1 MLKSERMSLSRSE
14 RSWLP
19 WWGRT
24 GKIAMGWSTW
34 LNRDRYA
41 ATEAGFEGIA
51 QTRVAILKNWADHLW
66 AQLDAAAGQLAHG
79 FPVARSSWLADRQ
92 AMAADFSELF
102 VIDAQGRV
110 LASTA
115 PSRIDATDLLPAAVA
130 AGLRQPFLHGPYS
143 DPVTAALPPSTSRF
157 HDAVTLMFYQPIM
170 RDGVAVG
177 ALCGRVPNDVLGDLI
192 QREAGHVFRESGDNY
207 VFMVES
213 CFDPAVRPGTAL
225 SRSRFEDSTF
235 SHGDNLKQGVRTPFG
250 VVSVRGHTELE
261 LLFTDPATGQ
271 LHPGVRETIRNR
283 ENLFV
288 TYPGYSDYR
297 HVPVIGKG
305 VTFTLAGSPDTWG
318 MMCEGDLEEVYRY
331 RSIGFGLMRLHGLAM
346 GSTVAVVLALEF
358 AGTQLPAAWSI
369 VAATAWAM
377 AATVVFHRYGIRPV
391 SERIRGTT
399 AVIRAIAEGGGNL
412 RQRLPV
418 PDGRVDETTTVAKW
432 VNSFIDVLDH
442 TIGRVVS
449 TTDEISRSN
458 ESLQQ
463 KSRSSAAASHEM
475 VAATQAMLES
485 LGQQRAE
492 IDAAT
497 QNARSMQEVVSVE
510 RARAAQQFDILQAR
524 VGLIRESV
532 GASAD
537 RIVQLDTST
546 TEIGRVVTMIA
557 AIARQTN
564 LLSLNAA
571 IEAARAGEAGRGF
584 AVVAEEVRKLADGTA
599 RATAEIDAMISKVQQ
614 EAKESVRMMESGLEQ
629 MEEGFRL
636 AAGTAADRGEM
647 DGVMD
652 RMFDTIGQIAQGAR
666 LSGQQIDRM
675 RLAAQVMRQAI
686 EEAGHSTEQTRF
698 STAKLHKLVGA
709 FKVTV

>member
-19 WWGRT
+19 WLGRT

-51 QTRVAILKNWADHLW
+51 QTRVAILKNWAEHLW

-79 FPVARSSWLADRQ
+79 FPAVQPEWLVERR

-102 VIDAQGRV
+102 VIDIHGRL
-110 LASTA
+110 LASTV
-115 PSRIDATDLLPAAVA
+115 PSRIGAADLLPAAVA

-170 RDGVAVG
+170 KDGAAVG

-213 CFDPAVRPGTAL
+213 HFDPAVRPGTAL

-250 VVSVRGHTELE
+250 VVSVREHTELE
-261 LLFTDPATGQ
+261 LLFTDPATGM

-305 VTFTLAGSPDTWG
+305 VTFTLAGSADTWG

-331 RSIGFGLMRLHGLAM
+331 RSIGFGLLRLHGLAM
-346 GSTVAVVLALEF
+346 MSTVAVVLGLQFVGAS
-358 AGTQLPAAWSI
+358 LPAMGSI
-369 VAATAWAM
+369 AAATAWAM
-377 AATVVFHRYGIRPV
+377 AATAAFHRYGIRPV

-399 AVIRAIAEGGGNL
+399 AVIRTIAEGGGNL

-432 VNSFIDVLDH
+432 VNSFIDALDH
-442 TIGRVVS
+442 TIGRVVR

-458 ESLQQ
+458 EFLQQ
-463 KSRSSAAASHEM
+463 KSRSSAAASNEM

-497 QNARSMQEVVSVE
+497 QNARSMQEVANVE
-510 RARAAQQFDILQAR
+510 RARAARQFDILQAR
-524 VGLIRESV
+524 MGLIRESV
-532 GASAD
+532 GASAG
-537 RIVQLDTST
+537 RIAQLDSST

-584 AVVAEEVRKLADGTA
+584 AVVADEVRKLADGTA

-636 AAGTAADRGEM
+636 ATGTAADRGEM

-652 RMFDTIGQIAQGAR
+652 RMFDTIGQIADRAH

-675 RLAAQVMRQAI
+675 RLAAQAMRQAI

-698 STAKLHKLVGA
+698 STAKLHELVGA
-709 FKVTV
+709 FKVSA